1 MKQIILISGAQGSG
15 KTSTQNEIIRRLSG
29 KRSCQVIN
37 FADVIYEM
45 HDRTLDVLH
54 KFIPRREL
62 VKDGPLLQLLGTEWG
77 RKTID
82 ENIWVRIAQEK
93 YRQIQLEDCVV
104 IVGDCRFENE
114 FDAFPEALR
123 IRLECPEKVR
133 KERCSMWR
141 ENTKHP
147 SEISLDEY
155 ARQGKFDL
163 YIDTSKVTCENATT
177 LIMAQIDKNSWLEK
191 RERKEKQDGITK
203 GQEDQ
208 SQEEHPGSKAH
219 PQKRGSP
226 SSER

>member
-1 MKQIILISGAQGSG
+1 MKQLILISGAQGSG
-15 KTSTQNEIIRRLSG
+15 KTSTQNEIIRRVTG
-29 KRSCQVIN
+29 KRGWQIVN

-45 HDRTLDVLH
+45 HDRILEVLY

-93 YRQIQLEDCVV
+93 YRQVQSEDCLV

-114 FDAFPEALR
+114 FDAFPQALR
-123 IRLECPEKVR
+123 VRLECPEKIR
-133 KERCSMWR
+133 KDRCSMWR
-141 ENTKHP
+141 ENTKHS
-147 SEISLDEY
+147 SEIALDEY

-163 YIDTSKVTCENATT
+163 YIDTSKISCEHATT

-191 RERKEKQDGITK
+191 RERKEEDGFTT

-219 PQKRGSP
+219 PQKGGSP